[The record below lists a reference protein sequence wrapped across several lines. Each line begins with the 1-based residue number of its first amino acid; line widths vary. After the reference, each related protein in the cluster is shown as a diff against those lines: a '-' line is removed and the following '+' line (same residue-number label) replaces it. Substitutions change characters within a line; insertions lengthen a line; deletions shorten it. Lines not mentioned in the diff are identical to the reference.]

1 MKYARLSLVML
12 LIFFGSSQ
20 YIHAQDDKEEVIQ
33 IAHDFFHA
41 LEKGD
46 TIAYRA
52 LFQPDAMIFTVRE
65 KAGQT
70 ITNSRS
76 PVSDKFQPGT
86 VIKERM
92 KDTGVEVQVHGNLA
106 TVWAPYDLWINDVFS
121 HCGVDVFT
129 LVKTNLGWRIATL
142 SYTIEKEGCDL
153 P

>member
-1 MKYARLSLVML
+1 MNYPRLPSVIF
-12 LIFFGSSQ
+12 LIFFGTSQ
-20 YIHAQDDKEEVIQ
+20 YLQAQNEKQEVLQ
-33 IAHDFFHA
+33 IAYNFFDA

-46 TIAYRA
+46 TTEYRG
-52 LFQPDAMIFTVRE
+52 LFQPDAIIYSVRE

-70 ITNSRS
+70 ITNSRC

-92 KDTGVEVQVHGNLA
+92 KATGVEVQIHGNLA

-129 LVKTNLGWRIATL
+129 LIKTSVGWRIATL
-142 SYTIEKEGCDL
+142 SYTIEKEGCD
-153 P
+153 